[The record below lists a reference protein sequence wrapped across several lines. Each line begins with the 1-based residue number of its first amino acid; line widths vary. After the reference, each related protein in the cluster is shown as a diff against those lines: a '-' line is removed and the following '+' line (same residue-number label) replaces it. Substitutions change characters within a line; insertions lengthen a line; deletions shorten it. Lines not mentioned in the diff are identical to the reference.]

1 MKAYLD
7 TTVLTLLLFGQ
18 SHQPQRHAEVTAFF
32 EALDAGRLQAVVSI
46 YALQE
51 LCTYCY
57 ANFPSEHAPVV
68 TRLAFHEA
76 LGHEV
81 LVVPL
86 LTRMDRIVLSRRF
99 PMHDPSDQAHVATAY
114 REGCDVIVTYDEHY
128 QEIADR
134 FACLT
139 AGEVL
144 TRLTEEASP
153 RIYPQEGPSEGE

>member
-18 SHQPQRHAEVTAFF
+18 SHHPQRYAEVRAFF

-51 LCTYCY
+51 LCAYCY
-57 ANFPSEHAPVV
+57 ANFPVEHAPVV
-68 TRLAFHEA
+68 TRLALHEL

-99 PMHDPSDQAHVATAY
+99 PMLDPSDQAHAATAY
-114 REGCDVIVTYDEHY
+114 REGCDVIITYDEHY
-128 QEIADR
+128 QDIAER
-134 FACLT
+134 FPCLT
-139 AGEVL
+139 ASEVL
-144 TRLTEEASP
+144 AQLSK
-153 RIYPQEGPSEGE
+153 